1 MSASLIELI
10 TGIGAILSAITGVWL
25 IIREIKSKQRKE
37 IKRLDDTLAAYWD
50 ELVEYHTY
58 SAKLR
63 IMLADQG
70 LKVPDPPQRKIVVE
84 NTDESS

>member
-1 MSASLIELI
+1 MDASLVELI
-10 TGIGAILSAITGVWL
+10 TGITAILSATLGLFLLVRKIK
-25 IIREIKSKQRKE
+25 REHRKE
-37 IKRLDDTLAAYWD
+37 INRLDNELETMWD

-70 LKVPDPPQRKIVVE
+70 LDVPEPPKRRRYNGSTE
-84 NTDESS
+84 